1 MPAELNSGPADQVP
15 IGHTFGNGPFG
26 VDLRR
31 RVDIWNS
38 ACLRLDDHALRIF
51 DTTETT
57 LLNHAYDFRN
67 HALQKL
73 QWRSMDQ
80 LERPTCTGGADR
92 ASWSIDTGCSNIG
105 DSIISK
111 TFRDVSL
118 CALQIESDEEAG
130 LPDPWNAICIVGFRV
145 YSKDEDLDL
154 RVVIEGGELAEGGM
168 GEKGAQDLDNAQM
181 NAAGAREKTNDCDK
195 TTDELEIIGGE
206 PVLKQKV
213 QPSEERTFG
222 G

>member
-118 CALQIESDEEAG
+118 CALQIERQAPSPRLCDMIEIFQKPASRQMGWSHVDLQQSTAPAQACSRPKILSAHRTLRASSDG
-130 LPDPWNAICIVGFRV
+130 DIHPPTI
-145 YSKDEDLDL
+145 
-154 RVVIEGGELAEGGM
+154 
-168 GEKGAQDLDNAQM
+168 
-181 NAAGAREKTNDCDK
+181 
-195 TTDELEIIGGE
+195 
-206 PVLKQKV
+206 P
-213 QPSEERTFG
+213 
-222 G
+222 